1 VAAACDTSTADGV
14 TVVWLLA
21 ADDFGW
27 FSARWL
33 VVRLISLEEEAAVLI
48 DSVGTRS
55 RDGAT
60 VRKDRDEA

>member
-1 VAAACDTSTADGV
+1 
-14 TVVWLLA
+14 
-21 ADDFGW
+21 
-27 FSARWL
+27 
-33 VVRLISLEEEAAVLI
+33 VRLISLEEEAAVLI